1 MMLTE
6 PVVTT
11 APPIDFELD
20 LVLRARKGDISAQ
33 DELARIHRRPMF
45 LLALQLLGNHEDAM
59 DVVQDSLLRFFTSLH
74 RFDPGRP
81 VRPWLYR
88 IVRNRVVDLFRRRK
102 VRRHES
108 LDAKDEDGRPRFELR
123 DHSVDLEADAR
134 SAQLRKNMWKALTRL
149 SERQREI
156 LVLRDYHDLAYSE
169 IAETLGI
176 PIGTVMS
183 RLHSARKK
191 LKQVLLDEFQALMF

>member
-1 MMLTE
+1 MILTKPAVPSALDVE
-6 PVVTT
+6 P
-11 APPIDFELD
+11 D
-20 LVLRARKGDISAQ
+20 LVLRARAGDISAQ
-33 DELARIHRRPMF
+33 GELARLHRRPMF
-45 LLALQLLGNHEDAM
+45 LLALQLLGNQDDAM

-74 RFDPGRP
+74 RFDPSRP

-88 IVRNRVVDLFRRRK
+88 IVRNRVIDLFRRRK

-108 LDAKDEDGRPRFELR
+108 LDAADEDGRPRLELR

-134 SAQLRKNMWKALTRL
+134 AAQLRKHMWEALSRL
-149 SERQREI
+149 SETQREI
-156 LVLRDYHDLAYSE
+156 LVLRDYHDLAYAE

-191 LKQVLLDEFQALMF
+191 LKQVLLDEFQALMH